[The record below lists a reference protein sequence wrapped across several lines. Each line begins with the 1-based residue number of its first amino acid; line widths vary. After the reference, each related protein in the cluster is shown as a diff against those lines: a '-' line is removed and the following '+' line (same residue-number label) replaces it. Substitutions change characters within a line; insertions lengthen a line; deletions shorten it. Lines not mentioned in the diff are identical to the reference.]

1 LQFDAGL
8 AAALDVQSI
17 VQAYGLKDRAQLVVA
32 IGSTCQYVKTQIDLG
47 KSWDSDRGHSAG

>member
-8 AAALDVQSI
+8 AAALDAQSI

-32 IGSTCQYVKTQIDLG
+32 IGSTCQNVKAQIDLG